1 MMRAYRE
8 GKTKGYGGV
17 PLHFTSYGEGEPA
30 LVCCNGVGV
39 DTHFWKYVVRY
50 FSARHQVV
58 TWDYRGHGK
67 SGKPSVISREK
78 FTVASNVYDLEA
90 VMDELGIR
98 RAVLLGHSMGT
109 QVILEMWRRHPKRV
123 AGLVMMCGAFGRP
136 LDTFWNS
143 RLSAPIFDV
152 VYSVVNMIP
161 GAWARGNAKIMRSWL
176 PMFFAYRMGQVDPQL
191 CRPEDLK
198 PYFEHLAYVDPQV
211 FFLMAGEMQ
220 RHTAIKWLEKVDVP
234 TLVVA
239 GEKDTF
245 TPYHLSVQMRDRI
258 PRAELLTVPHG
269 SHVAFVEQPELV
281 NLRLEKFLRE
291 RVLTTGEAA
300 RDAALES
307 TQAKQLFGEASRKK
321 KKKKISV
328 EAPVSEKQAQAR
340 DQAGDQGKDRPRG
353 QAKRKRAAKAAK
365 LRLVK

>member
-8 GKTKGYGGV
+8 GRAKGFEGV

-39 DTHFWKYVVRY
+39 NTHFWKYVVRY
-50 FSARHQVV
+50 FSPRHQVV
-58 TWDYRGHGK
+58 TWDYRGHGR
-67 SGKPSVISREK
+67 SPKPDEISREK
-78 FTVASNVYDLEA
+78 FTVAANVHDLKA
-90 VMDELGIR
+90 VMDELGVKK
-98 RAVLLGHSMGT
+98 AVLMGHSMGT

-143 RLSAPIFDV
+143 RLSAPVFDV

-161 GAWARGNAKIMRSWL
+161 KAWARGNAQLMRSYL
-176 PMFFAYRMGQVDPQL
+176 PMFFAYRFGQVDSQL

-198 PYFEHLAYVDPQV
+198 PYFEHLADIDPQI

-234 TLVVA
+234 TLIVA
-239 GEKDTF
+239 GENDTF

-258 PRAELLTVPHG
+258 PGSELLTIPHG

-281 NLRLEKFLRE
+281 NLRLEKFLRD
-291 RVLTTGEAA
+291 RVLSPKEAA
-300 RDAALES
+300 KDAALES
-307 TQAKQLFGEASRKK
+307 EQAREAAGEPKK
-321 KKKKISV
+321 KKK
-328 EAPVSEKQAQAR
+328 AR
-340 DQAGDQGKDRPRG
+340 K
-353 QAKRKRAAKAAK
+353 KRKKK
-365 LRLVK
+365 DEPVDLRLVT